1 MFSVREAD
9 GSAVPNAQNIRI
21 RILCSAL
28 SFLCFCRPFHGL
40 AFETRCVPSTEV
52 LGYSR
57 SSASRDSSEICQ
69 RKILNSRNDVVE
81 LHILTLLR
89 SPIEKLDNAIP
100 DLLANRDT

>member
-21 RILCSAL
+21 RILCAAL
-28 SFLCFCRPFHGL
+28 SFLYFCRPFHGL
-40 AFETRCVPSTEV
+40 AFETRCVPNTEA

-57 SSASRDSSEICQ
+57 FRFADSSEICQ

-81 LHILTLLR
+81 LHILTPLR

-100 DLLANRDT
+100 DL